1 MLVLKLLNSLAVLA
15 IGIRAFATA
24 LDPGVL
30 PQVYVFWAERETMI
44 DLYVERQPWDQPVSF
59 LWVVLTLA
67 LLCSMAYAIWT
78 FFREAENKVAKGVIS
93 LGILVISWFVY
104 PLFQAAAPDLGA
116 TESVTFNA
124 VAILLALLPY
134 FISSRAI
141 TNNQ

>member
-30 PQVYVFWAERETMI
+30 PQVYVFWAERESMMDI
-44 DLYVERQPWDQPVSF
+44 YVGRPPWDESISF
-59 LWVVLTLA
+59 LWVVLTLG
-67 LLCSMAYAIWT
+67 LLGSMAYAVWT
-78 FFREAENKVAKGVIS
+78 FFRDTQNKVAKGVIS
-93 LGILVISWFVY
+93 LGILVISWLVY

-124 VAILLALLPY
+124 IAILVALLPY
-134 FISSRAI
+134 FISTRPNTSD
-141 TNNQ
+141 Q